1 MQYQGDYAEDAT
13 VYIMF
18 NTFTSNDPSASSTI
32 TDFINTDVHIHKD
45 DGLTQR
51 NNAAGITVSVDFD
64 GITGSHMIKID
75 TSNDTVGGFWVT
87 GSDYFVRIE
96 GGTVDGAT
104 GGINAVVGHF
114 SIENRYNAIVDYDP
128 PTKAEMDTGF
138 AAVPTVTE
146 IQAEMEENGASIL
159 DSIRDLLPGST
170 MAAATDIP
178 AMVGTNNAALAS
190 VVGALTDGA
199 ADGDPTTA
207 ETLMQ
212 YIKQLINIMVGT
224 AGVVAFPV
232 EAAPGNGVSLAE
244 VIRAIHADVTG
255 LNGSAMIG
263 TNSAALA
270 TVCTEA
276 RLVQLAEANLP
287 TDIAAIPT
295 VMVGTNNAATET
307 KQDIMDTNID
317 QIETAVITNA
327 AGTDIAADII
337 ALKAVADAIQA
348 ITDALPNSGA
358 LTIDSVA
365 FDAAMTQI
373 LSYVSGK
380 IVKTSDAYEY
390 KKRDNT
396 TKAFTNTAAAAQR
409 TRS

>member
-1 MQYQGDYAEDAT
+1 MQQYLRKYGVQTILNFVLYEVDGVDLRIDAADAGADCTLRKDQGADTTNVNDFVDEGIGYSITLTGTEMEFAEGL
-13 VYIMF
+13 
-18 NTFTSNDPSASSTI
+18 
-32 TDFINTDVHIHKD
+32 VHIIDSATKQWLD
-45 DGLTQR
+45 ETLKIETYG
-51 NNAAGITVSVDFD
+51 NASAQHAQDFD
-64 GITGSHMIKID
+64 T
-75 TSNDTVGGFWVT
+75 T
-87 GSDYFVRIE
+87 
-96 GGTVDGAT
+96 
-104 GGINAVVGHF
+104 
-114 SIENRYNAIVDYDP
+114 
-128 PTKAEMDTGF
+128 
-138 AAVPTVTE
+138 VPTTVE
-146 IQAEMEENGASIL
+146 IQAEMEANGASIL
-159 DSIRDLLPGST
+159 DAIQDLLPGST
-170 MAAATDIP
+170 IAAATDIP
-178 AMVGTNNAALAS
+178 AMVGTNNAALAT
-190 VVGALTDGA
+190 VVGALADGA
-199 ADGDPTTA
+199 ADGDPTTG

-224 AGVVAFPV
+224 AGVVAFPA

>member
-1 MQYQGDYAEDAT
+1 MQYQGDYAEDAI
-13 VYIMF
+13 VYVMF

-51 NNAAGITVSVDFD
+51 VNAAGITVSVDFD

-159 DSIRDLLPGST
+159 DTIRDLLPGST
-170 MAAATDIP
+170 IAAATDIP
-178 AMVGTNNAALAS
+178 AMVGTNNAALA
-190 VVGALTDGA
+190 
-199 ADGDPTTA
+199 
-207 ETLMQ
+207 
-212 YIKQLINIMVGT
+212 
-224 AGVVAFPV
+224 
-232 EAAPGNGVSLAE
+232 
-244 VIRAIHADVTG
+244 
-255 LNGSAMIG
+255 
-263 TNSAALA
+263 

-276 RLVQLAEANLP
+276 RLAQLAEANLP

-317 QIETAVITNA
+317 QIETAIITNA

-337 ALKAVADAIQA
+337 ALKVVADAIQA

-373 LSYVSGK
+373 LAYVSGK